1 MPEGEKPLPT
11 SSIRRRDRMVVGTA
25 AAVLTLNEG
34 VQLGL
39 AASLPAFPALTAW
52 MRGLVLSGGALG
64 ILILSPLAGGGLEQS
79 FRRRNRAI
87 WVGLVGEALAVAG
100 FGWARHFG
108 VWLSL
113 AVVAGLAQGFSVP
126 ALLRGLADRLSMS
139 RRARGVTDA
148 NTLSV
153 FGLLGVPLV
162 LAALLAETGR
172 RGTFL
177 CLAVLL
183 MLAPLTYGA
192 GRARSDNGGT
202 SPRVPTRRPWTLLG
216 LAATVTLVVG
226 MLQNVVP
233 AEASARLGWSPAANS
248 LYFFGLGLVV
258 AFCQWGVA
266 RRPSRPPLWLVSGAL
281 LVLGGGLAIMAEG
294 TRFSWWPWP
303 LLAVASLAGIP
314 LGAVFWESGQ
324 YASDGGTIGW
334 LESALAAGALMGT
347 VGSGAMWSW
356 WGPGA
361 PWLYAAVAA
370 GSFGL
375 GMVVPVSR
383 PPSVE
388 KQVRDGG

>member
-1 MPEGEKPLPT
+1 MAEEGERLPT
-11 SSIRRRDRMVVGTA
+11 SSMRRRDRMVVGTA

-39 AASLPAFPALTAW
+39 AASLPGFPALTAW

-64 ILILSPLAGGGLEQS
+64 ILIMSPLAGVGLERS
-79 FRRRNRAI
+79 FRRRNRAV

-100 FGWARHFG
+100 FGWAKHFG

-113 AVVAGLAQGFSVP
+113 PVVVGLAQGLSVP
-126 ALLRGLADRLSMS
+126 ALLRGLADRLSRR

-177 CLAVLL
+177 CLAALL
-183 MLAPLTYGA
+183 MLAPLAYGA
-192 GRARSDNGGT
+192 GRARPDNGGT
-202 SPRVPTRRPWTLLG
+202 SPRLPSRRPWRLLG
-216 LAATVTLVVG
+216 LAAAVTLVVG

-233 AEASARLGWSPAANS
+233 AEASTRLGWSPAANS

-266 RRPSRPPLWLVSGAL
+266 RRSSGPPRWLVSGAL
-281 LVLGGGLAIMAEG
+281 LVLGVGLAMMAEG

-303 LLAVASLAGIP
+303 LLVVASLAGIP

-324 YASDGGTIGW
+324 YAGDGGAIGW

-347 VGSGAMWSW
+347 VGSGAVWSW
-356 WGPGA
+356 WGPTA

-370 GSFGL
+370 GSLGVGL
-375 GMVVPVSR
+375 IVSDNGY
-383 PPSVE
+383 S
-388 KQVRDGG
+388 